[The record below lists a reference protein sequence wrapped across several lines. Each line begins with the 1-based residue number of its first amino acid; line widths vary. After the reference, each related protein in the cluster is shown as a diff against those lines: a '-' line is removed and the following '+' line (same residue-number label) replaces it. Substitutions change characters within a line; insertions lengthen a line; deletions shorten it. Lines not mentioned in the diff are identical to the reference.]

1 MTIEVRAAR
10 PEDAAAIAAMSGELG
25 YPASREQVERRLA
38 ILLADRSQC
47 VLVAGHP
54 DRGIIGWAHA
64 AEQVVLES
72 GTRCEL
78 LGLVITAAERGGGGG
93 RALVTAVEAWA
104 AARGI
109 PVVSL
114 RCNIVR
120 TASHAFYTQLGY
132 DAAKTQLAF
141 RKRLDPSAPAGPMA

>member
-1 MTIEVRAAR
+1 MTVVRTAR
-10 PEDAAAIAAMSGELG
+10 LEDASAIAAMSGELG
-25 YPASREQVERRLA
+25 YPASPELVERRLA
-38 ILLADRSQC
+38 ILLADRTQC
-47 VLVAGHP
+47 VLVAEHG

-78 LGLVITAAERGGGGG
+78 LGLVITAAERGAGGG
-93 RALVTAVEAWA
+93 RALVSAVEAWA
-104 AARGI
+104 AARDI

-120 TASHAFYTQLGY
+120 KAAHAFYARLGY
-132 DAAKTQLAF
+132 EAAKTQLAF
-141 RKRLDPSAPAGPMA
+141 RKRLDPSEPAGPMA

>member
-1 MTIEVRAAR
+1 MTAVRAAR
-10 PEDAAAIAAMSGELG
+10 LEDASAIAEMSGELG
-25 YPASREQVERRLA
+25 YPATPELVERRLA
-38 ILLADRSQC
+38 LLLADRSQC
-47 VLVAGHP
+47 VLVAEHA

-78 LGLVITAAERGGGGG
+78 LGLVVTAAERGAGAG
-93 RALVTAVEAWA
+93 RALVSAVEAWA

-114 RCNIVR
+114 RCNIIR
-120 TASHAFYTQLGY
+120 STAHAFYAELGY
-132 DAAKTQLAF
+132 EAAKTQLAF
-141 RKRLDPSAPAGPMA
+141 RKRLDTSEPAGPMA